1 MRKFDGGT
9 RWDDENL
16 NLLGVND
23 MKGIPPEG
31 TSTLHFM
38 LWKHILIQMT
48 LCSLKNVPPDSQ
60 TIINNAVLRLEKRI
74 SALQYEIT
82 CTFCKAESRST
93 PPNLKPAGSRLKGI
107 GDVLDSGKIKLHSD
121 LETLLYEARL

>member
-1 MRKFDGGT
+1 MRAFDGGE
-9 RWDDENL
+9 RWDDARL

-48 LCSLKNVPPDSQ
+48 AFSLNNVPPQ
-60 TIINNAVLRLEKRI
+60 VQQIIDRAVLRLEKRI
-74 SALQYEIT
+74 NALKYDIT
-82 CTFCKAESRST
+82 CTFCQSESRST
-93 PPNLKPAGSRLKGI
+93 TPNLKHARRKLQGI
-107 GDVLDSGKIKLHSD
+107 GDVLDSGKVELHPELAHLINNAS
-121 LETLLYEARL
+121 L